1 MSEEPEVYE
10 VQKIEVDNSVM
21 LTAREKAE
29 IDIAVAT
36 AKRYPRSIKKSLSMA
51 LEMATLNEDVAESC
65 FYSLKRKDNRTGE
78 TKFIEGP
85 SVRTAE
91 IMASAW
97 GNLAVDTQ
105 ITGEDDKFIYATATC
120 RDLERNLT
128 VRKQVRRRI
137 TTSETKNG
145 PGRRY
150 SDDMIAVTANAA
162 ASIALRNAVLS
173 VVPGAY
179 TKQVYDAAKAAAMGD
194 SETLEKRRQKAIDY
208 VRKANVSDERIFAAL
223 GVGGTEDISLEKLV
237 QLRGMCT
244 AIKDNETTV
253 DEQFPPVIKQA
264 PGQSRADA
272 LAENMKAQT
281 QKPAPATVPAEPPGK
296 PEEEGPMPPEASDTT
311 APEARVQSKADAPKR
326 SGKKDPFA
334 KKPKTERA
342 FDPTICKSLHCGNVK
357 IEGDRVM
364 GLNID
369 CADMQ
374 ECKREQ

>member
-1 MSEEPEVYE
+1 MSEDQQVYE

-264 PGQSRADA
+264 PGQSKADA
-272 LAENMKAQT
+272 LAQNMKAQAE
-281 QKPAPATVPAEPPGK
+281 KKATPPVETPGK
-296 PEEEGPMPPEASDTT
+296 PEEEGPMPPEASDTVPPPPPPQSK
-311 APEARVQSKADAPKR
+311 PEAKVDKPKKQKLAFVGKPKR
-326 SGKKDPFA
+326 
-334 KKPKTERA
+334 E
-342 FDPTICKSLHCGNVK
+342 FDPQACTEADCPNAISGENGEITTH
-357 IEGDRVM
+357 
-364 GLNID
+364 ID
-369 CADMQ
+369 CGAMQ
-374 ECKREQ
+374 TCKLEK